1 MSGLISEA
9 RGVVGSPWSLLWSAF
24 SHRYDE
30 TFRFFLCSSGCID
43 QVFFNTHKLSTL
55 KAIDWRFFHDF

>member
-1 MSGLISEA
+1 MSTLVYKVYIEFSHFPD
-9 RGVVGSPWSLLWSAF
+9 V

-43 QVFFNTHKLSTL
+43 QVFFNIHKLSTL
-55 KAIDWRFFHDF
+55 KAIDWQFFHDF